1 MHEFGVQQTK
11 PNGPNKQNNTQG
23 NFLCEPIFHRK
34 VLEKVLK
41 QELEILKNIRKER
54 TKMFD
59 KASSY
64 LYLFLKSGPFLRYV
78 NFWSVG
84 RHQQV
89 GPLSV
94 SLSNPV

>member
-1 MHEFGVQQTK
+1 MFLMHEFGVQQTK

-64 LYLFLKSGPFLRYV
+64 LYLFLKNGPFLRYV
-78 NFWSVG
+78 NFWSV
-84 RHQQV
+84 H
-89 GPLSV
+89 SH
-94 SLSNPV
+94 